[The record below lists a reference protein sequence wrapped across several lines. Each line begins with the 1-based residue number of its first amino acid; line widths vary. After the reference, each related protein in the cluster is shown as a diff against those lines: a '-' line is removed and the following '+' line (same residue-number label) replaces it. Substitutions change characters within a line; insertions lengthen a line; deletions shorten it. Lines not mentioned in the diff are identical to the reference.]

1 MVKALLV
8 CVYLLA
14 AAAVPVSP
22 PAPFSGCIV
31 YEHEYQTLA
40 GDQLYFAVK
49 PKSWF
54 YVQGN
59 NLKVY
64 DRNKQLQELYL
75 GAANEYHYYEKG
87 IMGPRIAALRPA
99 AGAGAVTRTCLPTTA
114 TILGYPCQVLQLVQD
129 GTSTLVFYSPALRV
143 NAADFSRCSSPGWYT
158 LLQATDGALPLRTI
172 TVDVRRDITARSEAI
187 EVQPLALA
195 AAEFTP
201 TAPAR

>member
-1 MVKALLV
+1 MVKAWSV
-8 CVYLLA
+8 CGWLLA
-14 AAAVPVSP
+14 AVVRPAGP

-31 YEHEYQTLA
+31 YEREFQTVA

-75 GAANEYHYYEKG
+75 GTKNEYYRFEKG
-87 IMGPRIAALRPA
+87 QSKPAIEATRLSGAAK
-99 AGAGAVTRTCLPTTA
+99 VKCLPTTA
-114 TILGYPCQVLQLVQD
+114 TILGYTCQMLQLVQD
-129 GTSTLVFYSPALRV
+129 GTSTLVFYSPELHV
-143 NAADFSRCSSPGWYT
+143 NAADFSRCPSPGWYA

-172 TVDVRRDITARSEAI
+172 TVNTRRDVTATTEAI
-187 EVQPLALA
+187 EVQPMALGA
-195 AAEFTP
+195 EEFTL

>member
-1 MVKALLV
+1 MVKAWSV
-8 CVYLLA
+8 CGWLLA
-14 AAAVPVSP
+14 AVARPAGP

-31 YEHEYQTLA
+31 YEREFQTVA

-75 GAANEYHYYEKG
+75 GTKNEYYRFEKG
-87 IMGPRIAALRPA
+87 QSKPAIEATRLSGAAK
-99 AGAGAVTRTCLPTTA
+99 VKCLPTTA
-114 TILGYPCQVLQLVQD
+114 TILGYTCQMLQLVQD
-129 GTSTLVFYSPALRV
+129 GTSTLVFYSPELHV
-143 NAADFSRCSSPGWYT
+143 NAADFSRCPSPGWYA

-172 TVDVRRDITARSEAI
+172 TVNTRRDVTATTEAI
-187 EVQPLALA
+187 EVQPMALGA
-195 AAEFTP
+195 EEFTL